1 MFNHFM
7 FVAADAAT
15 SPTIDLSSLD
25 FTPITGALSSAVPQV
40 LPFIVGVAAI
50 RKVLSFVSSAIYGA

>member
-1 MFNHFM
+1 MFGHFM
-7 FVAADAAT
+7 MVAADAVT
-15 SPTIDLSSLD
+15 PTIDLSSLD